1 MIRGAWIRGRVLLAL
16 ALAACGGGSSGPDT
30 GALDIAVT
38 GLPGGTPA
46 NVSITGPG
54 GYSQVVIGP
63 RTLTELAPGSYT
75 VTGSPVSTGSEVYAA
90 NPASQAV
97 TVNGG
102 STATSTVTYGPS
114 SGSLTVDI
122 TGLPT
127 GVSAAVDVSGPG
139 GYSRQLTAGTTLT
152 GLLAGQYTLTAQPV
166 ADGSTQY
173 VGTPATQDATVS
185 TGATA
190 SAAVAYSEATS
201 TGVNFRIDG
210 LYLTQSVQ
218 TYGGS
223 VPLIA
228 NRAAFLRVFV
238 TSSQA
243 NVPSPNVRVR
253 LYNGGVL
260 ASEQIVPRVGTTPLA
275 PQEGTL
281 GSSWNLA
288 VSRALITPNLS
299 ILVDVDP
306 GNLVAETNEADNTFP
321 ASGTPLPLQ
330 VQNASTFHVSLV
342 PVKTNVDGRT
352 GNVTA
357 GNKEQYLDATMR
369 MHPLSAF
376 DAAVGA
382 TLTVDASVPALQAS
396 NGNNAWNKIL
406 SQLQARRVGDGSSRY
421 YFGVVNPAYSS
432 GVAGM
437 GYVGYPVAIG
447 WDKLPSAASVAAHE
461 WGHNWDRQH
470 APCGSAANPDLGF
483 PYTGGTIGVFGYDLV
498 ADVLKPK
505 TSHDI
510 MGYCDDEWI
519 SDYTYKAVMQ
529 YRSSESVS
537 FASLRQ
543 AVQPTLV
550 VWGRIENGR
559 PVLEPAFQA
568 ITRPSLPQGGGPF
581 RVEARTSD
589 GAPVFSLDF
598 SPVQIADDP
607 QGGRV
612 FAFAVPVTPEQ
623 HARIHHLRLSAAG
636 GVAEVSREGDGAA
649 NVEVTGA
656 GAGRVSLRWDAKRA
670 PMVVV
675 RDPRSGQILSFAR
688 GGRAEV
694 VTDAPELSVGVS
706 DRVQTR
712 EKMVRVVR

>member
-1 MIRGAWIRGRVLLAL
+1 VLLAL
-16 ALAACGGGSSGPDT
+16 ALAACGGDSSGPDT

-38 GLPGGTPA
+38 GLPSGTPA
-46 NVSITGPG
+46 NVSVTGPG
-54 GYSQVVIGP
+54 GFSQVVIGP
-63 RTLTELAPGSYT
+63 RTLTELAPGAYT
-75 VTGSPVSTGSEVYAA
+75 VTGSPVSTGGEVFAA
-90 NPASQAV
+90 NPASQSV
-97 TVNGG
+97 TVTGG
-102 STATSTVTYGPS
+102 STAASTVAYGPS
-114 SGSLTVDI
+114 SGSLAVDI
-122 TGLPT
+122 TGLPN
-127 GVSAAVDVSGPG
+127 GVSADVDVSGPG

-152 GLLAGQYTLTAQPV
+152 GMLAGQYTLTAQPV

-173 VGTPATQDATVS
+173 VGTPATQNATVT

-201 TGVNFRIDG
+201 SGVNFRIDG

-218 TYGGS
+218 TYDGS

-260 ASEQIVPRVGTTPLA
+260 ASEQTVPRVGTTPLA

-288 VSRALITPNLS
+288 VSRSLITPNLS

-330 VQNASTFHVSLV
+330 VQSASTFHVSLV
-342 PVKTNVDGRT
+342 PVKTNVDGRI

-396 NGNNAWNKIL
+396 NGNNAWNQIL
-406 SQLQARRVGDGSSRY
+406 SQLQARRVGDGSTRY
-421 YFGVVNPAYSS
+421 YFGVVNPSYSS

-461 WGHNWDRQH
+461 WGHNWNRQH

-505 TSHDI
+505 TSHDL

-529 YRSSESVS
+529 YRSSESMS

-568 ITRPSLPQGGGPF
+568 TTRPSLPRGGGPF

-598 SPVQIADDP
+598 SPVEIADDP
-607 QGGRV
+607 RGGQV
-612 FAFAVPVTPEQ
+612 FAFAVPVTSEQ
-623 HARIHHLRLSAAG
+623 NARIHHLRLSAAG
-636 GVAEVSREGDGAA
+636 GVAEVSREGDGGAS
-649 NVEVTGA
+649 VEVSRA
-656 GAGRVSLRWDAKRA
+656 AAGRVSLRWDARRA

-675 RDPRSGQILSFAR
+675 RDPRSGEILSFAR

>member
-1 MIRGAWIRGRVLLAL
+1 
-16 ALAACGGGSSGPDT
+16 
-30 GALDIAVT
+30 
-38 GLPGGTPA
+38 
-46 NVSITGPG
+46 
-54 GYSQVVIGP
+54 
-63 RTLTELAPGSYT
+63 
-75 VTGSPVSTGSEVYAA
+75 
-90 NPASQAV
+90 
-97 TVNGG
+97 
-102 STATSTVTYGPS
+102 
-114 SGSLTVDI
+114 
-122 TGLPT
+122 
-127 GVSAAVDVSGPG
+127 
-139 GYSRQLTAGTTLT
+139 
-152 GLLAGQYTLTAQPV
+152 
-166 ADGSTQY
+166 
-173 VGTPATQDATVS
+173 
-185 TGATA
+185 
-190 SAAVAYSEATS
+190 
-201 TGVNFRIDG
+201 
-210 LYLTQSVQ
+210 
-218 TYGGS
+218 
-223 VPLIA
+223 
-228 NRAAFLRVFV
+228 
-238 TSSQA
+238 
-243 NVPSPNVRVR
+243 
-253 LYNGGVL
+253 
-260 ASEQIVPRVGTTPLA
+260 
-275 PQEGTL
+275 
-281 GSSWNLA
+281 
-288 VSRALITPNLS
+288 
-299 ILVDVDP
+299 
-306 GNLVAETNEADNTFP
+306 
-321 ASGTPLPLQ
+321 
-330 VQNASTFHVSLV
+330 
-342 PVKTNVDGRT
+342 
-352 GNVTA
+352 
-357 GNKEQYLDATMR
+357 MR

-656 GAGRVSLRWDAKRA
+656 GA
-670 PMVVV
+670 
-675 RDPRSGQILSFAR
+675 
-688 GGRAEV
+688 
-694 VTDAPELSVGVS
+694 
-706 DRVQTR
+706 
-712 EKMVRVVR
+712 